1 MRLTVYAKSHFIT
14 WVQFERFRTN
24 KKTWKSLSF
33 SSFSSISPASMLNP
47 RTKRVITRPSSNK
60 SHFPGSRSR
69 KLPNKTVDKM
79 SSHLSG
85 IGREWWS
92 CLLPLCTLSLRVEN
106 GSEFLSLF
114 YIHLDVFVYMAYK
127 LLRPSRLLII
137 VEPICI
143 RSASQTRNVK
153 NILDETDYS
162 RHILAT
168 WRRN

>member
-1 MRLTVYAKSHFIT
+1 MEIFI
-14 WVQFERFRTN
+14 VFVIFKHLSGVHAEPTN
-24 KKTWKSLSF
+24 KARHHSPKFEQKSFCGLSLSQ
-33 SSFSSISPASMLNP
+33 IAKQN
-47 RTKRVITRPSSNK
+47 RR
-60 SHFPGSRSR
+60 
-69 KLPNKTVDKM
+69 KM

-106 GSEFLSLF
+106 ASEFLSLF